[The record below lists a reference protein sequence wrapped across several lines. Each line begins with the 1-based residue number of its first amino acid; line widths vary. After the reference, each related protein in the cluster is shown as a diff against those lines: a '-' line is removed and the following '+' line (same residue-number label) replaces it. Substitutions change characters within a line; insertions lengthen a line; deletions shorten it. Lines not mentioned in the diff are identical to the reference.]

1 MLDFRTD
8 KPENMGQVSGC
19 VDLYEC
25 LSEREKKNPERE
37 GQIERERER
46 GIDAER
52 EMNREKET
60 GGGVRDR

>member
-46 GIDAER
+46 DRRRER
-52 EMNREKET
+52 NE
-60 GGGVRDR
+60 

>member
-25 LSEREKKNPERE
+25 LSERGKKIQRER
-37 GQIERERER
+37 GRERERER
-46 GIDAER
+46 DRRRER
-52 EMNREKET
+52 NE
-60 GGGVRDR
+60 